1 MLSEEALERL
11 SERLVNRIEKLNE
24 YFIKKIGNQIYDIG
38 TITPSQLNE
47 LLQSVKYGN
56 DIDDIMNKL
65 AEITDK
71 NVKDIY
77 EIFEEV
83 AKKNQ
88 NYAKTF
94 YEYSNTKFVPFDEN
108 QALKKHV
115 ESIAKIT
122 ADEYVNM
129 SKTIAY
135 TTINNKGVK
144 EFTSLSK
151 TYQNVIDEAILS
163 ISQGRETFDTV
174 AKRIM
179 KQLTSNGLRTVD
191 YASGYSRR
199 LDSSVRMN
207 IMDGVRRLN
216 RELQEQFGEEFG
228 ADGVEVSHH
237 KNPAPDHENTVDGKQ
252 FSKEEYE
259 KINNSLDRHVGE
271 LNCYHFIYPII
282 LGVSEPMYS
291 KEQLEADKKA
301 NKEGFEFEGTHY
313 TNYQGTQLQRRLETR
328 IRQYKDRQIGA
339 KSINDLEEVY
349 HCQEKIEQLT
359 NKYNKLSKVSG
370 LPTKVDRLRVEGYS
384 KVNKKEL
391 LKYNGPVGRN
401 DSSYIAKDIHNT
413 KVSELGYIDE
423 ERKRDALEYYEKKI
437 IKKDVENAIIIQR
450 DGKVIRCV
458 GTSEGVGIYGN
469 LKDAIITHNHTSI
482 DGEIGGS
489 FGKDDFMLL
498 SNHLDIRELRAIDEM
513 YDYSMKAL
521 KKLTESDYTSAYLS
535 TIPVDKVDFKH
546 LVMEELKK
554 KGLIYYERKIRK

>member
-450 DGKVIRCV
+450 DGNI
-458 GTSEGVGIYGN
+458 
-469 LKDAIITHNHTSI
+469 
-482 DGEIGGS
+482 
-489 FGKDDFMLL
+489 
-498 SNHLDIRELRAIDEM
+498 
-513 YDYSMKAL
+513 
-521 KKLTESDYTSAYLS
+521 
-535 TIPVDKVDFKH
+535 FKQ
-546 LVMEELKK
+546 
-554 KGLIYYERKIRK
+554 